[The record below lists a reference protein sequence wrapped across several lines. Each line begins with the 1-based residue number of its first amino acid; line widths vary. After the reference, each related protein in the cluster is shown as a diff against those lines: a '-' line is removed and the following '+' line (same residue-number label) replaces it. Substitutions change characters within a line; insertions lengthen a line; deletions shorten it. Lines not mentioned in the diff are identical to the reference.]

1 MNLEQRYRHA
11 EGLSL
16 DTQRKLTMLNTFL
29 SDGDYPILPMEP
41 ERPHWNRHVAFW
53 STAAAVALGLYL
65 LAAAVGVI

>member
-1 MNLEQRYRHA
+1 MNLEQSYRRA

-16 DTQRKLTMLNTFL
+16 DTRRRLTVLNTFL
-29 SDGDYPILPMEP
+29 SDGEYPIVPLQP

-65 LAAAVGVI
+65 LACAVGVV